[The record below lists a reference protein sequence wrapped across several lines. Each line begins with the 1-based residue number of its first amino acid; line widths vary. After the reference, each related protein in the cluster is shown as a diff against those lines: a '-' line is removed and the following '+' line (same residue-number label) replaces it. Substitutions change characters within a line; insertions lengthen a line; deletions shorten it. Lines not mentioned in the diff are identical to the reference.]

1 MEFSLSGSWFMSCF
15 PLESVL
21 GLALFNIFIYDLDE
35 GIECTISKFAD
46 GTKLGEVVDL
56 PV

>member
-21 GLALFNIFIYDLDE
+21 GPALFNRFINDVDE
-35 GIECTISKFAD
+35 RVGCTISKFAD